1 MLFKLEGVGEFVSNF
16 ILCRWSV
23 EGLGTSANL
32 NDLTHIV
39 QTINPLAEVEPEDY
53 FTFTSEH
60 MIHVILVILLMTLV
74 LMIASYIA
82 LRKNVNKNM

>member
-1 MLFKLEGVGEFVSNF
+1 M
-16 ILCRWSV
+16 

-60 MIHVILVILLMTLV
+60 MIHVIFVILLMTLV
-74 LMIASYIA
+74 LMLASYIA